1 MTSTFVVQ
9 IASVP
14 GNQAGQRRFEHSR
27 YLHELL
33 LSLLTN
39 ENEENNQDKEQIQ
52 ALRKIVPQHEVI
64 LRSGFSQTARWGL
77 EPNMFLKVSQYRFCH
92 SRARHANLHRSSI

>member
-1 MTSTFVVQ
+1 MTSTYIVQ

-14 GNQAGQRRFEHSR
+14 GHQVGQRRFEQNR

-39 ENEENNQDKEQIQ
+39 EDQENQVDKEQIQ
-52 ALRKIVPQHEVI
+52 ALRKIVPQHEII

-77 EPNMFLKVSQYRFCH
+77 EPNMFLKVG
-92 SRARHANLHRSSI
+92 